1 MASADPQGAIC
12 GSSARESASGWSLPT
27 YRPAACVSEGRA
39 SSITLHLRADS
50 AAGRPIEPVK
60 AEPALPHMQHH
71 FGYGWFDDSA
81 RSWTRAS
88 SARGTPSTVW
98 EGNGRKHAPE
108 LHASPHPYLLPS
120 QRLHG
125 NVLDSGQ
132 PDTLPPRASRK
143 PNPSASVQLHS
154 AQFMS
159 WPGTALFVPSTKHH
173 WKPDIDSRHE
183 RRGELPPTAQLLVSP
198 GSRQS
203 PFPVFGPSAFVRG

>member
-1 MASADPQGAIC
+1 MGFGHDSLSCETWRQQIRKEQYAAAAPVNPPPGGLYRLTDPPPASPRG
-12 GSSARESASGWSLPT
+12 G
-27 YRPAACVSEGRA
+27 A

-120 QRLHG
+120 QRLPQYP
-125 NVLDSGQ
+125 LSS
-132 PDTLPPRASRK
+132 LP
-143 PNPSASVQLHS
+143 L
-154 AQFMS
+154 
-159 WPGTALFVPSTKHH
+159 
-173 WKPDIDSRHE
+173 
-183 RRGELPPTAQLLVSP
+183 
-198 GSRQS
+198 
-203 PFPVFGPSAFVRG
+203 